1 MRLIG
6 HLPDASVAGR
16 FSDCLA
22 RAGITHELEEEEE
35 VGWCVWVHSEDE
47 LVQARQLLDVFVA
60 APASGNAEA
69 QKPRARSPVPEPALR
84 PTWGE
89 PFPQERPRTFPA
101 VGALTSV
108 LIGLCLAVH
117 LLRLTVYDERVL
129 RELCLTE
136 LRKEGEAYA
145 AAAPGLQE
153 LRGGEFWRLITPV
166 MVHADWLQLLISM
179 MWLMELGTLIEVR
192 QGTGRLGALVI
203 GAAVLTNLGQ
213 FWFVGP
219 VFFGMSGVLYVLFSY
234 VWMKSRLDP
243 ESGLELPTHTV
254 ITMLL
259 WLLLCFTPAIPF
271 VGRGAQLIGLV
282 LGLLW
287 GAGSAL
293 KARFRST
300 GPEP

>member
-6 HLPDASVAGR
+6 QLPDESAGR
-16 FSDCLA
+16 FSDTLS
-22 RAGITHELEEEEE
+22 REGITHELEEGEQAR
-35 VGWCVWVHSEDE
+35 WCIWVHSEDE
-47 LVQARQLLDVFVA
+47 LARARQLLEGFMA
-60 APASGNAEA
+60 NPAGMEARLENLQSLEAELEP
-69 QKPRARSPVPEPALR
+69 KPRALS
-84 PTWGE
+84 GE
-89 PFPQERPRTFPA
+89 PFPPERSRAFPA

-117 LLRLTVYDERVL
+117 LLRLTDYDERVL

-136 LRKEGEAYA
+136 LTKTGEAYA
-145 AAAPGLQE
+145 APAPGLQE
-153 LRGGEFWRLITPV
+153 LRGGEFWRLFTPV

-179 MWLMELGTLIEVR
+179 MWLMELGSLIEGR

-213 FWFVGP
+213 YWFVGP

-234 VWMKSRLDP
+234 VWMKARLDP
-243 ESGLELPTHTV
+243 GSGLELPTHTV

-259 WLLLCFTPAIPF
+259 WLALCFTPAIPF

-287 GAGSAL
+287 GTASGL
-293 KARFRST
+293 KTRYRST
-300 GPEP
+300 GSGS